1 VNGVLD
7 DTLLADPEGLAAR
20 DTTGVLRAAATAGA
34 QVRSAL
40 YTAGQAGLDR
50 LRGHRPRAL
59 VLLRRPGVS
68 GVVADLVTALLT
80 DRCPVPVVTAE
91 RLPGWIGPLDVVV
104 AHSADPTDPELAE
117 SVAVA
122 VHRGAEVV
130 LSAPDSGPVA
140 QAGAGRARL
149 VEPRIPLPEG
159 LGFAQALTV
168 ALVAVAELD
177 LLPGMRSEEVPAR
190 LEALADALDAEAER
204 CQPAH
209 EPFVNPAKA
218 LALRLAERTP
228 LLWGVDPAAAAVAR
242 HGALALATHAGVV
255 AHADG
260 LAQAGTLA
268 GLRVAVDLSERGG
281 GDIFHDP
288 FDDPAPGGDAPP
300 PRLVLLG
307 TGEED
312 PQSVSRRVL
321 GREWPNADLAHPV
334 DEIPRGTRDAA
345 LLRAGVL
352 ALRADI
358 AAVYL
363 GLATGATLIT

>member
-1 VNGVLD
+1 MIPVLD
-7 DTLLADPEGLAAR
+7 DTLLADPGELTSR

-34 QVRSAL
+34 QVRSAVHA
-40 YTAGQAGLDR
+40 AGEAGLDR

-68 GVVADLVTALLT
+68 GAVADLLTALLG
-80 DRCPVPVVTAE
+80 DRCPVPVVRAE
-91 RLPGWIGPLDVVV
+91 RVPGWIGPLDVVL
-104 AHSADPTDPELAE
+104 AHSTDPSDPVLAE
-117 SVAVA
+117 SVETATR
-122 VHRGAEVV
+122 RGAEVV

-140 QAGAGRARL
+140 QAGAGRVRL

-168 ALVAVAELD
+168 ALSAVSELELLSPTGGLEPLAE
-177 LLPGMRSEEVPAR
+177 V
-190 LEALADALDAEAER
+190 LDAEAER
-204 CQPAH
+204 CQPGH
-209 EPFVNPAKA
+209 EPFVNPAKS

-228 LLWGVDPAAAAVAR
+228 LLWGVDPAAAAVAA
-242 HGALALATHAGVV
+242 HGATALATHAGIV
-255 AHADG
+255 AHADDLG
-260 LAQAGTLA
+260 QAGTLA
-268 GLRVAVDLSERGG
+268 GLRVAVDLAERET
-281 GDIFHDP
+281 DIFRDP
-288 FDDPAPGGDAPP
+288 FDDPAPDAALP
-300 PRLVLLG
+300 PRLVLFG

-312 PQSVSRRVL
+312 PQQVSRRTL

-334 DEIPRGTRDAA
+334 EEVPRGTPDAV

-363 GLATGATLIT
+363 GLATRAALST

>member
-7 DTLLADPEGLAAR
+7 DTLLADPGELMAR

-34 QVRSAL
+34 QVRSAVH
-40 YTAGQAGLDR
+40 ACDEAGLAR

-68 GVVADLVTALLT
+68 GAVADLVTALLG
-80 DRCPVPVVTAE
+80 DRCPVPVVHAAVV
-91 RLPGWIGPLDVVV
+91 PGWVGPLDVVV
-104 AHSADPTDPELAE
+104 AHTSDPADAELAE
-117 SVAVA
+117 SIAIAVR
-122 VHRGAEVV
+122 RGAEVI
-130 LSAPDSGPVA
+130 LSAPDAGPVA

-159 LGFAQALTV
+159 LGFAQALAVVLVTV
-168 ALVAVAELD
+168 TELE
-177 LLPGMRSEEVPAR
+177 LITPAPAAG

-204 CQPAH
+204 NQPGH
-209 EPFVNPAKA
+209 EPFVNPAKS

-242 HGALALATHAGVV
+242 QGATALAAHAGVV
-255 AHADG
+255 AHAADLG
-260 LAQAGTLA
+260 QAGTLA
-268 GLRVAVDLSERGG
+268 GLRVAVDLAERSAGV
-281 GDIFHDP
+281 FHDP
-288 FDDPAPGGDAPP
+288 FDDADPDRDAAPA

-312 PQSVSRRVL
+312 PQAVSRRTL
-321 GREWPNADLAHPV
+321 GREWPNADVAHPV
-334 DEIPRGTRDAA
+334 EEVPRGTRDAV
-345 LLRAGVL
+345 LLRAAVL
-352 ALRADI
+352 ALRVDI

-363 GLATGATLIT
+363 GLAGRAALGT